1 VGNRRVQ
8 KSNDNPSVVRSN
20 AFQLNS
26 QVVNDEKNSK
36 KK

>member
-8 KSNDNPSVVRSN
+8 KSNDNPSVVRFN

-26 QVVNDEKNSK
+26 QVVNNEKDNK